1 MSPDWDLMAWL
12 KALGA
17 SIGSGIAILFR
28 PSRDGKTLVLRLFI
42 GVWVGYLGSSA
53 LVSYLEL
60 EPTSDTILLA
70 SSFLGIVGYSAVGL
84 LLSPDLKQAILARV
98 RGSKEAKE

>member
-1 MSPDWDLMAWL
+1 MSPDGDVTAWL

-28 PSRDGKTLVLRLFI
+28 PAHDVKTMLFRLFV
-42 GVWVGYLGSSA
+42 GVWVGFLGSEA
-53 LVSYLEL
+53 LVNYFDIES
-60 EPTSDTILLA
+60 TSDTILLA

-84 LLSPDLKQAILARV
+84 LLSPDLKHAILARV
-98 RGSKEAKE
+98 RGGKEAKE